1 MTDGP
6 LSRDQL
12 AGKAQTVLGLLPP
25 EKLGVTLPH
34 EHLFADLTIALREY
48 EPDNDEE
55 RELAAQPVSME
66 NLWWVRRHVCSSR
79 DNVLLQDE
87 QLAIKEASYCRQAG
101 GRTIVDVTTD
111 QFGRNPVGLVR
122 VAEATGLNIIMGSG
136 YYIGSTHPDDM
147 DARGEDAIHAA
158 IVRDITVG
166 VRDTGVRAGIIGEIG
181 CTHPLRD
188 GEHKALRAAAAAQR
202 DTGAALTVHPGRTA
216 GPGIAHCLEI
226 VDILAGAG
234 GDLSRT
240 IMCHIDRMLRDP
252 DARRK
257 LAETG
262 CYLEYDMFGWEGYH
276 SIPTLDLPNDN
287 QRINEIMLL
296 IEQGYMDR
304 ILVSQ
309 DIGWKS
315 SLRSY
320 GGHGYG
326 HILRDVLPVMR
337 LKGVTDDQIEA
348 LMVDNPRRL
357 LRFV

>member
-1 MTDGP
+1 
-6 LSRDQL
+6 
-12 AGKAQTVLGLLPP
+12 
-25 EKLGVTLPH
+25 
-34 EHLFADLTIALREY
+34 
-48 EPDNDEE
+48 
-55 RELAAQPVSME
+55 
-66 NLWWVRRHVCSSR
+66 
-79 DNVLLQDE
+79 
-87 QLAIKEASYCRQAG
+87 
-101 GRTIVDVTTD
+101 
-111 QFGRNPVGLVR
+111 
-122 VAEATGLNIIMGSG
+122 MGSG

-147 DARGEDAIHAA
+147 DARGEDAIHAE

-188 GEHKALRAAAAAQR
+188 GERKALRAAAAAQR